1 MLSNFLR
8 RPFTAAAAT
17 LRRKRGLEEFFEG
30 GPLKPD
36 EPLVVGRE
44 WKVSTCCGIFGKM
57 LEKHSSSTNIE
68 QERKIWMIG
77 QNSLLRD
84 RFACFLAQ
92 VVIVHRWCCQVHVS

>member
-8 RPFTAAAAT
+8 RPFAAAAAT

-36 EPLVVGRE
+36 EPLVIGRE
-44 WKVSTCCGIFGKM
+44 WKVSTRCGSSGKM
-57 LEKHSSSTNIE
+57 LEKHSSLTIVE
-68 QERKIWMIG
+68 QG

-84 RFACFLAQ
+84 RCTC
-92 VVIVHRWCCQVHVS
+92 HKRRWSLCISGYVRFM